1 MAVAS
6 ARYAS
11 EVATKAGMKWSI
23 ATAIALLLVASWA
36 LAANDLFLRPDSF
49 FAAPGGTITI
59 RVLNGAFSKSEN
71 AVGNDRLQDLTVV
84 GPAGVTHPDVA
95 AWDDYSDTTTSFL
108 DLRVGATGTYLIGAS
123 VRPRDLM
130 VEAKDFDAY
139 LAANSIPDVLAAR
152 RKNKDFLAPVRER
165 YSKHVKTIVQVG
177 DRRTETYRTILD
189 YPAELIPLDNPYR
202 LRPDGTMRVR
212 ALVDGAPVAN
222 QLVIAGGQTPSGSQ
236 ITPRFMRTDRAG
248 IVRVRLSS
256 RGAWYVR
263 FIHMERATADTTID
277 YESKWATL
285 TFGLR

>member
-1 MAVAS
+1 
-6 ARYAS
+6 
-11 EVATKAGMKWSI
+11 MKWSI
-23 ATAIALLLVASWA
+23 TTAIALLLVASWA

-49 FAAPGGTITI
+49 FAAPGATITI
-59 RVLNGAFSKSEN
+59 RVLNGAFTKSEN

-84 GPAGVTHPDVA
+84 GPDGVTHPDVA
-95 AWDDYSDTTTSFL
+95 AWDDDSDTTTSFL
-108 DLRVGATGTYLIGAS
+108 DLRVGASGTYLIGAS
-123 VRPRDLM
+123 VRPRDLV

-152 RKNKDFLAPVRER
+152 RKNKEFTAPVRER

-177 DRRTETYRTILD
+177 DRRTDTYRTDLG
-189 YPAELIPLDNPYR
+189 YPAELVPLENPYR
-202 LRPDGTMRVR
+202 LRPGGTLRVR
-212 ALVDGAPVAN
+212 ALVDGGAVAN

-248 IVRVRLSS
+248 IVRVWLSS

-285 TFGLR
+285 TFGVR